1 MIESDIYRMPNG
13 KWGVTVREENYR
25 VHEHG
30 FSTQELAEAW
40 RNKQVELMQKKRPHD
55 QTAS

>member
-13 KWGVTVREENYR
+13 NWGVTVREGTYR

-30 FSTQELAEAW
+30 FKTQEEAEAW
-40 RNKQVELMQKKRPHD
+40 RDKQTKLMQEREAGKQR
-55 QTAS
+55 